1 MSTRMQSGSPWWIKL
16 LLGLVGLVLAGVA
29 TLYTLGAAA
38 TSRWEEYA
46 ASLRAKG
53 QPLTFEEIEA
63 QRAAL
68 PDDRNSARIIERL
81 ADRFKELGD
90 SHPDPAVLIFGSR
103 KGNDDFFE
111 GVGRTRIDA
120 SRRFVEQRRE
130 LLAELETLRD
140 KPTGRFDI
148 RYDKSNPI
156 LTLLP
161 HLSGLREKS
170 KLARLD
176 GMLHLIDNRPERAV
190 SDFELQCRLA
200 GTLFDEPTLISR
212 LVQIAIEAQ
221 ACRTVEDI
229 LRVGEVGDETLA
241 GMADELTALKTNGTM
256 RWAMLGE
263 RAFFIGTCETF
274 AAGRVPPSSIP
285 ANDDPSGA
293 LAAMLGSRVMPAFL
307 VRSNELTGA
316 EMHTWLIDA
325 ADDPDKMRAAAA
337 RIDTEVPKLSKTQ
350 ILVKIMMPSL
360 SRAVVLSTKITAQL
374 ECALAGLAA
383 ERFRLATG
391 QLPKSLEELVPQ
403 YLPGVPNDPFDAIPL
418 HLKTTDDGIVI
429 YSVDEN
435 IVDDGGD
442 VGYRPSSKSR
452 WRAPDVGF
460 RLFRLDRRGLL
471 LVDDPPPDQP

>member
-1 MSTRMQSGSPWWIKL
+1 MQSGSPWWIKL

-29 TLYTLGAAA
+29 ALYTLGAAA

-63 QRAAL
+63 QRAVI
-68 PDDRNSARIIERL
+68 PDDQNSALIVARL

-120 SRRFVEQRRE
+120 SRRFIEQRRE

-140 KPTGRFDI
+140 KLTGRFDI

-190 SDFELQCRLA
+190 GDFELQCRLA

-263 RAFFIGTCETF
+263 RAFFIETCE
-274 AAGRVPPSSIP
+274 AMMAGRVPLSSISTG
-285 ANDDPSGA
+285 NDTPSERDPIRA
-293 LAAMLGSRVMPAFL
+293 LRRLPAFL
-307 VRSNELTGA
+307 ARSNERTGT
-316 EMHTWLIDA
+316 EMYTWLVDA

-337 RIDTEVPKLSKTQ
+337 RIDTEIPKLSKMK

-429 YSVDEN
+429 YSIDDN
-435 IVDDGGD
+435 LIDDGGD
-442 VGYRPSSKSR
+442 VAQRPSTKDR
-452 WRAPDVGF
+452 KRAPDVGF
-460 RLFRLDRRGLL
+460 RLFRPDRRGLL
-471 LVDDPPPDQP
+471 LVDDPPPDEP